1 VHSLLFSSL
10 TNFWCVKCA
19 ALVLALENLQ
29 ASSGAA
35 PGTTSGS
42 KKSPAPEACHLT
54 FTCPG
59 EFLNCQVV
67 LSEREEN

>member
-1 VHSLLFSSL
+1 MEY
-10 TNFWCVKCA
+10 T

-42 KKSPAPEACHLT
+42 KKSPAPEVSGLN
-54 FTCPG
+54 
-59 EFLNCQVV
+59 EYVFLF
-67 LSEREEN
+67 